1 MSDLR
6 KDPLLDHW
14 VIMAANRSQRSG
26 AFIESP
32 PFEPGL
38 PCPFCEGHEE
48 ETPPEVLAFRDES
61 GKTDGPHWR
70 VRVVPNKFPAV
81 ETCGDSNPKRQ
92 RGTPRGTPRETALQ
106 SSLTL
111 RVSVD
116 RSREQNVPSLDA
128 GIYQH
133 LDACGAHEVIIESPR
148 HVAST
153 SDLSAAELAEVFLA
167 YQMRLA
173 HWKRDQRMAYGQV
186 FKNVGQAAGAS
197 LEHAHSQLLVIP
209 RVPNVIAAEMTAAL
223 DYFRRRGR
231 CPFCDM
237 IREELADG
245 RRIIEETAHHMSF
258 APYAARLPFETWI
271 LPKGH
276 AGHYEET
283 PREQIEDLAGI
294 LRSVIQ
300 RLEAAVGRCAY
311 NYVLHTTPFGT
322 TAPAHYH
329 WHIEIVPA
337 MVKTAG
343 FELGS
348 GWFINPVPPEAS
360 AKLMRVARS

>member
-1 MSDLR
+1 MTDLR

-14 VIMAANRSQRSG
+14 VIMAANRSQRPG

-38 PCPFCEGHEE
+38 PCPFCAGHED
-48 ETPPEVLAFRDES
+48 ETPPEVLAFRGAG
-61 GKTDGPHWR
+61 GKADGLHWR
-70 VRVVPNKFPAV
+70 VRVVPNKFSAIDSG
-81 ETCGDSNPKRQ
+81 GDAQP
-92 RGTPRGTPRETALQ
+92 
-106 SSLTL
+106 
-111 RVSVD
+111 
-116 RSREQNVPSLDA
+116 LDA
-128 GIYQH
+128 GIYQG
-133 LDACGAHEVIIESPR
+133 LDACGAHEVILETPR

-153 SDLSAAELAEVFLA
+153 ADLSVAELSEVLLA

-173 HWKRDQRMAYGQV
+173 YWKRDPRMAYGQI

-209 RVPNVIAAEMTAAL
+209 QVPHVIAAEMAAAR
-223 DYFRRRGR
+223 DYFRRRGC

-237 IREELADG
+237 IRAELADG
-245 RRIIEETAHHMSF
+245 RRIVEETACHLSF

-276 AGHYEET
+276 ASCYEET
-283 PREQIEDLAGI
+283 PREQLEDLAGI
-294 LRSVIQ
+294 MRSVIR

-311 NYVLHTTPFGT
+311 NYILHTTPFGT
-322 TAPAHYH
+322 STSDAGAPDNYH

-337 MVKTAG
+337 MIKTAG
-343 FELGS
+343 FELGT
-348 GWFINPVPPEAS
+348 GWFINPVAPEDS
-360 AKLMRVARS
+360 AQRMRGILPG